1 MCELAASLEDD
12 AIAYRDDTRTVG
24 IAVDV
29 PGWLMLLTNDHIEGV
44 DGLDDDQAASFG
56 RLAARLARAITD
68 VCSVERGYL
77 MYQGEHAAH
86 FHALTMA
93 REAGIPPE
101 WRGVALLGHLDELV
115 RPLRT

>member
-1 MCELAASLEDD
+1 
-12 AIAYRDDTRTVG
+12 
-24 IAVDV
+24 
-29 PGWLMLLTNDHIEGV
+29 
-44 DGLDDDQAASFG
+44 
-56 RLAARLARAITD
+56 
-68 VCSVERGYL
+68 

-101 WRGVALLGHLDELV
+101 WRGVVLLGHLDELV